1 MYKQLV
7 ELSLNSKAK
16 IYQKKI
22 KTSSYLVIFNL
33 LTFLKASKTFFTRFI
48 NKTTY
53 KNFVIKTNNY
63 F

>member
-48 NKTTY
+48 KKTTY